1 MIALALAL
9 AGLPLAVP
17 GPAASDAEYC
27 AFLAPR
33 FADLSKSLPWAVA
46 APTRIDAIA
55 IDCPLRTISYRK
67 FVAAPLGDTG
77 EWTREDIQLDWD
89 EFVCGKDLYGDMAR
103 RGWRFTQTVTFE
115 SGERVTQ
122 DARC

>member
-9 AGLPLAVP
+9 AMPLTVP
-17 GPAASDAEYC
+17 GPAASDVEFC
-27 AFLAPR
+27 AFLRPR
-33 FADLSKSLPWAVA
+33 FAGLSQSLPWAVA
-46 APTRIDAIA
+46 GPTRIDAVA
-55 IDCPLRTISYRK
+55 IDCPLRTISYDK
-67 FVAAPLGDTG
+67 FVDATLVDTG
-77 EWTREDIQLDWD
+77 EWSRENLQLEWN

-103 RGWRFTQTVTFE
+103 RGWRFTQNVAFQ